1 MKESTRFAISSIQN
15 WMDKFEEY
23 KSSSIRLEMLKIVQG
38 AFQII
43 NYLERSPYV
52 PDYVIREFG
61 CFVNKMFKYIEED
74 LIDSQDKLDNQTFSV
89 NEWNTASEERKLSI
103 ASFIFAA
110 IKPNQFNG
118 DDYESIFKQF
128 DKETLEW
135 LKNNT
140 PYEEIK
146 ESLAYH
152 YCKDDKDE

>member
-1 MKESTRFAISSIQN
+1 MKESTHFAISSIQN